1 MAYATLEQIAMLLK
15 VTPRWINRLVREQG
29 FPRESHGKYDI
40 IKCVHWRIDDL
51 EKRIQELQ
59 GGTLRSS
66 KERKELALAQKAEYQ
81 LGLLKKELMKVDDV
95 IVILD
100 KIFTLIKTKLPT
112 NRKNI
117 VPNLLIVKTDKE
129 AEKILEKRDNEL
141 LYELSESIENIIRGI
156 GKSDNQDKNIVKPI
170 KTARRRK
177 TK

>member
-1 MAYATLEQIAMLLK
+1 MAYATLNQIAMLLK

-29 FPRESHGKYDI
+29 FPHEGHGKYDI
-40 IKCVHWRIDDL
+40 VKCVHWRIDEL

-95 IVILD
+95 IILLD

-112 NRKNI
+112 NRKI
-117 VPNLLIVKTDKE
+117 VPNLLVVKTDKE
-129 AEKILEKRDNEL
+129 AEKILEERDNEL
-141 LYELSESIENIIRGI
+141 LYELSESIENIIRSL
-156 GKSDNQDKNIVKPI
+156 GKSDNQDKDIIKPVKAT
-170 KTARRRK
+170 KRRK